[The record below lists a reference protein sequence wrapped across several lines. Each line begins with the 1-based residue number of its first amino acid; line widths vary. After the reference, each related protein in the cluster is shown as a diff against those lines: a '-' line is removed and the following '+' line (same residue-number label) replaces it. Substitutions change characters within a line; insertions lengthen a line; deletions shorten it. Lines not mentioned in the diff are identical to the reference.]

1 MNLSSDA
8 DSRTAE
14 SHSIPQVRL
23 ADSLNL
29 DLCGNLK
36 FKSLKKL
43 NIPGLS
49 VFIGE
54 YGLIHLGHLNKN
66 NVWLLAIYQVYLV
79 KPLQNSFTLKLLKKI
94 NFKLVLIRYHM
105 KLKEKLLLILG
116 STMCYTELFLLQ
128 RAGIGFGLASRQ
140 VYLPWGSFW
149 VEERRDFLY
158 STRNDNKQKHT

>member
-66 NVWLLAIYQVYLV
+66 NV
-79 KPLQNSFTLKLLKKI
+79 
-94 NFKLVLIRYHM
+94 
-105 KLKEKLLLILG
+105 
-116 STMCYTELFLLQ
+116 
-128 RAGIGFGLASRQ
+128 
-140 VYLPWGSFW
+140 
-149 VEERRDFLY
+149 
-158 STRNDNKQKHT
+158 